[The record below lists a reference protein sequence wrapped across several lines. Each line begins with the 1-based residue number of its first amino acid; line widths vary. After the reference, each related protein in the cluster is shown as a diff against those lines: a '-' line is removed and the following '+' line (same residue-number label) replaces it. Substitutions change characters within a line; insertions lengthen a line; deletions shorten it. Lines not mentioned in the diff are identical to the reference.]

1 MLKIAEALAVT
12 SADLLPGAGA
22 TPEREGQAS
31 PAASAASGF
40 DLPVLGSSRSPNGGM
55 VLTPTPVELVR
66 RPAPLIGVMQ
76 GFAFRVM
83 DDQMEP
89 AYRPGD
95 LVFARTG
102 LEPLPG
108 QDVLLLGAPGPE
120 GAAAAVLAHL
130 VSIGGEQLMLRQFG
144 SGNAWQEPRSRW
156 PRVAIVVGCYRRL

>member
-1 MLKIAEALAVT
+1 
-12 SADLLPGAGA
+12 
-22 TPEREGQAS
+22 
-31 PAASAASGF
+31 
-40 DLPVLGSSRSPNGGM
+40 M
-55 VLTPTPVELVR
+55 VLTPTPVELIR

-83 DDQMEP
+83 DDQMES

-108 QDVLLLGAPGPE
+108 QDVLLLGAPGAE
-120 GAAAAVLAHL
+120 GAAAAVLARL
-130 VSIGGEQLMLRQFG
+130 VSIGGEDLMLRQFG
-144 SGNAWQEPRSRW
+144 SGNAWQESRSRW